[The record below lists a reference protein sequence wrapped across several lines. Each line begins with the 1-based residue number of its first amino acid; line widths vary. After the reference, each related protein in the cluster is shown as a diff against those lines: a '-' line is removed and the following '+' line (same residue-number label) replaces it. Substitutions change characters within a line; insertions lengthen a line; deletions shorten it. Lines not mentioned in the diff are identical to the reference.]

1 MVDAD
6 ISSGPEI
13 DAIALGAVSIDT
25 VHDRIHEGQ
34 EFSISDRASPV
45 NIATPKKYLITTPN
59 TGLRAHF
66 VFRVHTEPG
75 SRVQFF
81 EDTTVT
87 ANGTAMTPQNNNR
100 NRTKASQLSVFAYPT
115 VTADGTSLFD
125 DEKGTAKIGSTKG
138 VGLELSHAN
147 EIILKQNT
155 KYELKIT
162 PLSNNTVAS
171 TQLDWYE
178 VTAPPGV

>member
-6 ISSGPEI
+6 ISSGAEV
-13 DAIALGAVSIDT
+13 DAISLAAVGIDT
-25 VHDRIHEGQ
+25 VHDRIHDGQ
-34 EFSISDRASPV
+34 AFSISDRATPV
-45 NIATPKKYLITTPN
+45 NIATPKKYLFITPN

-66 VFRVHTEPG
+66 IFSVHTEPG
-75 SRVQFF
+75 ARIQFF
-81 EDTTVT
+81 EGTTVS
-87 ANGTAMTPQNNNR
+87 ANGTPLTPQNNNR
-100 NRTKASQLSVFAYPT
+100 NSTNTALLSVFADPT
-115 VTADGTSLFD
+115 VTGDGTSLFD
-125 DEKGTAKIGSTKG
+125 REEGTATVGPTKG
-138 VGLELSHAN
+138 VGLELAHTN

-171 TQLDWYE
+171 TELDWYE